1 MIPISSI
8 TSISPKNVAGSIP
21 NAIEIFH
28 APLTASRNCNKTT
41 TSSGADT
48 NGGGEGQRSLFT
60 TLPKRDHTMGILVDS
75 WRKQAPEAYERYI
88 QGDTSGEL
96 VKFGRSRSASTA
108 TTSSSVRGGAGG
120 YESSDSSSSHSTVG
134 GAGAT
139 TTRSQPK
146 PTSSSDKSGSEQ
158 RGGGNTG
165 GDGSTK
171 GPHPATQADTPDLEK
186 QAMHTRLPSEPKKVY
201 ELLYHKPEFLRGIW
215 ESEGMKGEWSEEGSG
230 SRPWGFGC
238 VLTNPC
244 PPLPHQLQTSRWNPG
259 PTANEP
265 FPTPDPSVGNSVAPN
280 AKARRPSSP
289 LKTAKNGGVSRGRP
303 GRPVYRQARVS

>member
-41 TSSGADT
+41 TSSSGSDA
-48 NGGGEGQRSLFT
+48 NGGEGQRSLFT
-60 TLPKRDHTMGILVDS
+60 TLPKRDHTMGILVDA
-75 WRKQAPEAYERYI
+75 WRKQAPEVYERYI

-96 VKFGRSRSASTA
+96 VKFGRGRSASTA
-108 TTSSSVRGGAGG
+108 TASSARGGG

-134 GAGAT
+134 GAGT
-139 TTRSQPK
+139 TPRTQPK
-146 PTSSSDKSGSEQ
+146 STSDKSGSEQ

-165 GDGSTK
+165 GDGSTQ

-215 ESEGMKGEWSEEGSG
+215 EAEGMKGECGGLEK
-230 SRPWGFGC
+230 
-238 VLTNPC
+238 
-244 PPLPHQLQTSRWNPG
+244 
-259 PTANEP
+259 
-265 FPTPDPSVGNSVAPN
+265 PS
-280 AKARRPSSP
+280 
-289 LKTAKNGGVSRGRP
+289 
-303 GRPVYRQARVS
+303 ARVIG